1 MAGDEDAGTIR
12 TADNQVGGP
21 VVLFQPPPWQEV
33 PDHLDQACS
42 YATQS
47 LRDGNVLHTA
57 AYALWRI
64 NWIHP
69 FGDGNGRTA
78 RALTYAILCV
88 GFGRMLPGTPTVAES
103 ITINHFPYWDALKAA
118 DLQWKRGELDVS
130 EMEVLLSDLVE
141 RQIGSSK

>member
-1 MAGDEDAGTIR
+1 
-12 TADNQVGGP
+12 
-21 VVLFQPPPWQEV
+21 VLFEPPPWQEV
-33 PDHLDQACS
+33 PALLSQACS

-57 AYALWRI
+57 AYALWRL

-78 RALTYAILCV
+78 RAITYAILCV

-103 ITINHFPYWDALKAA
+103 ITINPYPYWDALQAA
-118 DLQWKRGELDVS
+118 DRHWKRGKLDVS
-130 EMEVLLSDLVE
+130 EMERVLSELVE
-141 RQIGSSK
+141 RQIGSQP